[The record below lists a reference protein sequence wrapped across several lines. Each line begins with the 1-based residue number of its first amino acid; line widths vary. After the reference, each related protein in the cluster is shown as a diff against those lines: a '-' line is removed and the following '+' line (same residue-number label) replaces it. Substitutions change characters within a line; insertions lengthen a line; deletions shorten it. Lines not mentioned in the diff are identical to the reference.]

1 MQTTNDE
8 ILLLYDMTCKMLDF
22 NSKFY
27 MPDKL
32 EHYEKLKEKLEIE
45 INKNFTH

>member
-1 MQTTNDE
+1 MQTTNNE
-8 ILLLYDMTCKMLDF
+8 ILLLYDMTCKMLDY
-22 NSKFY
+22 NSRFY

-45 INKNFTH
+45 IINKMTH